1 MAYSPYDWRQTLQEK
16 ADYVED
22 RLRVGSPVIGISCRD
37 GILLLTVRQS
47 VQHKLYEI
55 YDRLAFGGLGNPSD
69 LEALR
74 QASVDF
80 CHAEGYQHS
89 PEDVSIQRVV
99 GFALSPVLKRG
110 FADPLRT
117 PLVILGLF
125 AQLGERPEDD
135 LFYKLNYDG
144 DFALQHHYG
153 GIAGTREAEAQLERI
168 LKDAL
173 GLKEPRRALAWE
185 KALPQALQAWVM
197 ARWQVRQ
204 GSEPSKGEAGER
216 GPSASEP
223 VKEKGSSE
231 MTHLPSEK
239 ERERLL
245 AEELRQGSVEA
256 VLLERET
263 PRTQRFRPLSEE
275 ELAPFL
281 PTKED

>member
-1 MAYSPYDWRQTLQEK
+1 MVYSPYDWRQTLQEK

-22 RLRVGSPVIGISCRD
+22 RLRGGSPVIGISCRE
-37 GILLLTVRQS
+37 GILLLTVRQV
-47 VQHKLYEI
+47 VQRKLYEI

-74 QASVDF
+74 QAAVDF
-80 CHAEGYQHS
+80 CHAEGYQRS

-144 DFALQHHYG
+144 EFALQHHYA
-153 GIAGTREAEAQLERI
+153 GIAGTREAETQLDE
-168 LKDAL
+168 AL
-173 GLKEPRRALAWE
+173 SNGSRRALSWT
-185 KALPQALQAWVM
+185 KALPQVLAAWTI
-197 ARWQVRQ
+197 ARWQARR
-204 GSEPSKGEAGER
+204 GKASKPEGAER
-216 GPSASEP
+216 GASDA
-223 VKEKGSSE
+223 KEKDSGESVL
-231 MTHLPSEK
+231 LPSEK
-239 ERERLL
+239 EQERLL
-245 AEELRQGSVEA
+245 ADELQDGSVEA
-256 VLLERET
+256 ALLERET
-263 PRTQRFRPLSEE
+263 ARAQRFRLLSEE

-281 PTKED
+281 PGREA